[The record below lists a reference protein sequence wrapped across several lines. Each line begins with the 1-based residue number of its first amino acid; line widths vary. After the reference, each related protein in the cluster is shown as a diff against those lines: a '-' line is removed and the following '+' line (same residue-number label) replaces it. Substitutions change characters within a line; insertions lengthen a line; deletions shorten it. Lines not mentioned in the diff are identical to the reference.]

1 LLRRPQKPVEYL
13 IDMLRQFVLAGLLL
27 AVAACTPTPMR
38 WERSGAADAQVDE
51 ADCRAQ
57 AHPEAIRQ
65 LPYGNG
71 PPIYGLYSEWSMLTW
86 KQEIDNQRYYLERD
100 LTRACMHNRG
110 YELVPD
116 SRPVKAEK

>member
-1 LLRRPQKPVEYL
+1 
-13 IDMLRQFVLAGLLL
+13 
-27 AVAACTPTPMR
+27 
-38 WERSGAADAQVDE
+38 
-51 ADCRAQ
+51 
-57 AHPEAIRQ
+57 
-65 LPYGNG
+65 
-71 PPIYGLYSEWSMLTW
+71 MLTW